1 MQMEISCDRLNKN
14 TQQVA
19 MQQQQEH
26 KGFMNKTYTKEN
38 DILGKVSRNTEKW
51 EDNNY
56 VSRLGRRKNESAK
69 NRQWCSYYPSTV
81 DGNNHNFDT
90 LIGVDQRIDA
100 NGPVKRVSQLDKTS
114 YFGCREPHNCDI
126 HMHIP
131 KYVCFIK
138 HDLFTN
144 TNNPKWKNHP
154 NFK

>member
-1 MQMEISCDRLNKN
+1 MEISCDRLNKN

-69 NRQWCSYYPSTV
+69 NRQ
-81 DGNNHNFDT
+81 
-90 LIGVDQRIDA
+90 
-100 NGPVKRVSQLDKTS
+100 
-114 YFGCREPHNCDI
+114 
-126 HMHIP
+126 
-131 KYVCFIK
+131 
-138 HDLFTN
+138 
-144 TNNPKWKNHP
+144 
-154 NFK
+154 